1 MVKNEFQS
9 DLCEALREVM
19 RNWASG
25 VAVITSAIG
34 GSMHGMTVNS
44 LHSVS
49 LDPPMVI
56 VTLAKNTRTHEMVSA
71 SGIFGVSILSDSQ
84 QWLSERFAGRV
95 GSEDNRFFGVPIFY
109 LKTGVPLIKESIAW
123 LECTVIQQTDLPH
136 STMFL
141 GEVSHSKCCG
151 TTSPLVYLDRKYHSI
166 KG

>member
-1 MVKNEFQS
+1 MVENQNQS
-9 DLCEALREVM
+9 NRGDDLREVM

-25 VAVITSAIG
+25 VAVVTSTLD

-56 VTLAKNTRTHEMVSA
+56 VTLAKKTRTHEMVCT
-71 SGIFGVSILSDSQ
+71 SGIFGISILSEEQ
-84 QWLSERFAGRV
+84 QWISERFAGK
-95 GSEDNRFFGVPIFY
+95 SSAEENRFSGVPVFY
-109 LKTGVPLIKESIAW
+109 LETGVPLIEGSIAW
-123 LECTVIQQTDLPH
+123 LECTVRQQTVLPH

-141 GEVSHSKCCG
+141 GEVNNSVCCG
-151 TTSPLVYLDRKYHSI
+151 NTSPLVYLNRTYHSI